1 MFEYADPADMIGL
14 VLMPIAALMLFLKEG
29 RYNYLHKTNKKGE
42 RIVATILLL
51 GTIMS
56 AIYSSHSNKE
66 IIDTNIKAF
75 KNSALLKCN
84 NGLQDI
90 LATKQNGWH
99 LSKHTLYKGDN
110 IVNIQKCT
118 VLDKK
123 DFKDLN

>member
-1 MFEYADPADMIGL
+1 MFEYADPEAIIGL
-14 VLMPIAALMLFLKEG
+14 ALMPIASLMLFLKEG

-42 RIVATILLL
+42 RIVATTLLFGAILLAL
-51 GTIMS
+51 
-56 AIYSSHSNKE
+56 YSSHSNKR

-75 KNSALLKCN
+75 KNSALLKCSN
-84 NGLQDI
+84 TLQDI
-90 LATKQNGWH
+90 LATKTNGWH

-123 DFKDLN
+123 DFKESN

>member
-1 MFEYADPADMIGL
+1 MFEYADSGDIIGL

-29 RYNYLHKTNKKGE
+29 HYNYLHKTNKKGE
-42 RIVATILLL
+42 RTVATILLL

-56 AIYSSHSNKE
+56 SIYSSHSNKE

-75 KNSALLKCN
+75 KNSALLKCS

-90 LATKQNGWH
+90 LATKTNGWH
-99 LSKHTLYKGDN
+99 YSKHTLYKGDKM
-110 IVNIQKCT
+110 VNIQRCT

-123 DFKDLN
+123 DFKESN

>member
-1 MFEYADPADMIGL
+1 MFEYADPGDIIGL

-42 RIVATILLL
+42 RTVATILLL

-56 AIYSSHSNKE
+56 AVYSSHSNRQT
-66 IIDTNIKAF
+66 IDTNIKAF
-75 KNSALLKCN
+75 KNSALLKCR

-90 LATKQNGWH
+90 LATKQNGWQ

-123 DFKDLN
+123 DFKGSN

>member
-14 VLMPIAALMLFLKEG
+14 VLMPIAAIMLFLKEG

-42 RIVATILLL
+42 RTVATILLL

-75 KNSALLKCN
+75 KNSALLKCS

-90 LATKQNGWH
+90 LATKTNGWH

-110 IVNIQKCT
+110 IVNIQRCT

-123 DFKDLN
+123 AFKESN